1 MGRVSDTREE
11 APDHPRGRADVPE
24 STARDDLAKLRGNN
38 NGRQIGERKVI
49 SYLLQASVAIEQLEA
64 VPSCRVATTLNI
76 LFRIRIFCPPWS
88 SRNHATEI
96 RSTCSSWIESRL
108 WGAKMM
114 INIDLDSWELGY
126 ADGQFGRLSQCPANL
141 DSFSYSSG
149 YCEGRACHAG
159 TDRNQSARRRASS
172 FHR

>member
-1 MGRVSDTREE
+1 
-11 APDHPRGRADVPE
+11 VP
-24 STARDDLAKLRGNN
+24 AHH
-38 NGRQIGERKVI
+38 Q
-49 SYLLQASVAIEQLEA
+49 
-64 VPSCRVATTLNI
+64 
-76 LFRIRIFCPPWS
+76 
-88 SRNHATEI
+88 
-96 RSTCSSWIESRL
+96 
-108 WGAKMM
+108 GAKMV

-159 TDRNQSARRRASS
+159 TDRNQFARRRVSS